1 LKSRAGQFAYYVA
14 EHSYFIYHNEQRL
27 YTLLGNL
34 RHSAAAKFDRKHRI
48 DAIATIDYDRF
59 IKEVRKRLWSRADKS
74 RGEVKSCYSFQRQ
87 CRQQ

>member
-48 DAIATIDYDRF
+48 EAISTIDYIHL
-59 IKEVRKRLWSRADKS
+59 IKEARSRRTSGRAKS
-74 RGEVKSCYSFQRQ
+74 R
-87 CRQQ
+87 